1 MAKLT
6 NNRAKAAIA
15 KEQKRLDAIQKKME
29 TQRKKEEFGESWKYS
44 LKDEHKQALKEIV
57 GDFGTP
63 NLVDSVD
70 YNSFFDPINFYK
82 EEDGS
87 VRQLDY
93 KKYLEYEE
101 AYQEVIDDCDKI
113 INDEIDTSNDSAKE
127 QLSTH
132 LTKKT
137 EKKKSK
143 PKIPEYLQKLYQNWT
158 KYFNRFVP
166 LYDKYVCSCCGK
178 ALPQDKYFLAYNE
191 GNLGR
196 IEANGKMHTHI
207 CMDCC
212 KNLYEYLFYEKADKD
227 GEKAMKWL
235 CSYLNIYYDD
245 VSYLKAK
252 KTMEEKD
259 RKTHIVEEY
268 MSVIS
273 RSATLK
279 GKVFLE
285 SPDIDVNQNK
295 GDSKAD
301 KIINSNTGN
310 VPEDL
315 EEEWSKADLEA
326 KRQVI
331 KMVGYDPFY
340 FEIEKDRKILY
351 KDLLGMMEQGMELDG
366 LKVQAAIQI
375 VLSFKNIR
383 ELNEKYRKKSDED
396 APVSELKALSELKK
410 KELETIT
417 SFSRDNGFGER
428 YAISKAK
435 GENTFSGIMAKMN
448 EMKYENAILNMYD
461 VETSKS
467 INQAADASF
476 AAIFNQLSMSEA
488 EVYKTCQ
495 DQLKK
500 LLSLQRENATLTEN
514 LRLAKRELA
523 EKKLEEEKR
532 QYDKENGDDGDS
544 WGGY

>member
-127 QLSTH
+127 QLNTH

-196 IEANGKMHTHI
+196 IEVNGKMHTHI

-532 QYDKENGDDGDS
+532 QYDKENGDDGDN

>member
-1 MAKLT
+1 MAQLT

-15 KEQKRLDAIQKKME
+15 KEQKKLDAIQKKME

-44 LKDEHKQALKEIV
+44 LKNEHKDALKEIV

-63 NLVDSVD
+63 KLEDSID

-82 EEDGS
+82 DEDGN
-87 VRQLDY
+87 VKQLDY
-93 KKYLEYEE
+93 KKYLEYEG
-101 AYQEVIDDCDKI
+101 AYQEVIDEYDVI
-113 INDEIDTSNDSAKE
+113 INDEIDSSKNSSKE
-127 QLSTH
+127 QLKTH
-132 LTKKT
+132 LSEK
-137 EKKKSK
+137 EKKKK
-143 PKIPEYLQKLYQNWT
+143 TAAKVPEYLQKIYQNWM

-178 ALPQDKYFLAYNE
+178 ALPQDKYYLAYNE

-196 IEANGKMHTHI
+196 VEVNGKIHTHI
-207 CMDCC
+207 CINCC
-212 KNLYEYLFYEKADKD
+212 KNLYEYLFYEKAQKD
-227 GEKAMKWL
+227 GELAMKWL

-245 VSYLKAK
+245 VSYFKAK
-252 KTMEEKD
+252 KAMEEND
-259 RKTHIVEEY
+259 RKTHIVDEY

-279 GKVFLE
+279 GRVFLE
-285 SPDIDVNQNK
+285 SPDVGVVKNQEN
-295 GDSKAD
+295 SKAE
-301 KIINSNTGN
+301 KIINSKTGN

-315 EEEWSKADLEA
+315 EEEWSKVDLEA

-340 FEIEKDRKILY
+340 FEEEKDRKILY

-383 ELNEKYRKKSDED
+383 ELNEKYKKRVDED
-396 APVSELKALSELKK
+396 APVSELKSITDLKK
-410 KELETIT
+410 QELLTI
-417 SFSRDNGFGER
+417 SGFSKDNGFGER
-428 YAISKAK
+428 YAIAKAK
-435 GENTFSGIMAKMN
+435 GENSFTGIQAKMN
-448 EMKYENAILNMYD
+448 EMKYEDAILNKYD
-461 VETSKS
+461 IETSS
-467 INQAADASF
+467 TIQQAADASF
-476 AAIFNQLSMSEA
+476 KAIFNQLSLSEA

-500 LLSLQRENATLTEN
+500 LVELQRENLTLQEN
-514 LRLAKRELA
+514 LRLAKRQVA
-523 EKKLEEEKR
+523 EMKLEKQREEHEV
-532 QYDKENGDDGDS
+532 ENPANKG
-544 WGGY
+544 WCGY

>member
-285 SPDIDVNQNK
+285 SPDVDVNQNK

>member
-15 KEQKRLDAIQKKME
+15 KEQKRLDAIQKKIE

-70 YNSFFDPINFYK
+70 YNTFFDPINFYK

-212 KNLYEYLFYEKADKD
+212 KNLYEYLFYEKANKD

-245 VSYLKAK
+245 VSYFKAK

-285 SPDIDVNQNK
+285 SPDVDVNQNK

-532 QYDKENGDDGDS
+532 QYDKENGDDGDN

>member
-6 NNRAKAAIA
+6 NARAKANIA

-57 GDFGTP
+57 GDIGTP
-63 NLVDSVD
+63 SLKDTVD
-70 YNSFFDPINFYK
+70 YNTFFDPINFYK
-82 EEDGS
+82 DEDGT

-93 KKYLEYEE
+93 KKYTEYEE
-101 AYQEVIDDCDKI
+101 AYQEIIDDCDKI
-113 INDEIDTSNDSAKE
+113 INDEIDTSADSASD
-127 QLSTH
+127 QLSEQ
-132 LTKKT
+132 LTKKK
-137 EKKKSK
+137 EKRREK
-143 PKIPEYLQKLYQNWT
+143 PKLPEYLQKLQQSWM

-178 ALPQDKYFLAYNE
+178 ALPQEKYFLAYNE

-196 IEANGKMHTHI
+196 IEPNGRMHTHI
-207 CMDCC
+207 CIDCC

-245 VSYLKAK
+245 VSYFKAK
-252 KTMEEKD
+252 KAMEEKD

-268 MSVIS
+268 MNVIS

-285 SPDIDVNQNK
+285 SPDIDVNQNQR
-295 GDSKAD
+295 DSKAD
-301 KIINSNTGN
+301 KIINSKTGS

-340 FEIEKDRKILY
+340 FEVEKDRKILY

-383 ELNEKYRKKSDED
+383 ELNEKYRKKSDTD

-500 LLSLQRENATLTEN
+500 LLALQRENATLTEN

-532 QYDKENGDDGDS
+532 QYDKEHDEDGGS

>member
-70 YNSFFDPINFYK
+70 YNTFFDPINFYK

-245 VSYLKAK
+245 VSYFKAK

-285 SPDIDVNQNK
+285 SPDVDVNQNK

-532 QYDKENGDDGDS
+532 QYDKENGNDGDS

>member
-70 YNSFFDPINFYK
+70 YNTFFDPINFYK

-113 INDEIDTSNDSAKE
+113 INDEIDTSNDSTKE

-212 KNLYEYLFYEKADKD
+212 KNLYEYLFYEKANKD

-245 VSYLKAK
+245 VSYFKAK

-285 SPDIDVNQNK
+285 SPDVDVNQNK

-532 QYDKENGDDGDS
+532 QYDKENGDDGDN

>member
-196 IEANGKMHTHI
+196 IEPNGKMHTHI

-245 VSYLKAK
+245 VSYFKAK

-285 SPDIDVNQNK
+285 SPDVDVNQNK

-500 LLSLQRENATLTEN
+500 LLSLQRENATLAEN

-532 QYDKENGDDGDS
+532 QYDKEHGDDGDS

>member
-212 KNLYEYLFYEKADKD
+212 KNLYEYLFYEKANKD

-245 VSYLKAK
+245 VSYFKAK

-285 SPDIDVNQNK
+285 SPDVDVNQNK

-532 QYDKENGDDGDS
+532 QYDKEHGDDGDS

>member
-29 TQRKKEEFGESWKYS
+29 AQRKKEEFGESWKYS

-127 QLSTH
+127 QLSTN

-196 IEANGKMHTHI
+196 IEANGKMHAHI

-285 SPDIDVNQNK
+285 SPDVDVNQNK

-500 LLSLQRENATLTEN
+500 ILVLQRENATLTEN

-532 QYDKENGDDGDS
+532 QYDKEHGDDGDS

>member
-6 NNRAKAAIA
+6 NARAKANIA

-57 GDFGTP
+57 GDIGTP
-63 NLVDSVD
+63 SLKDTVD
-70 YNSFFDPINFYK
+70 YNTFFDPINFYK
-82 EEDGS
+82 DEDGT

-93 KKYLEYEE
+93 KKYTEYEE
-101 AYQEVIDDCDKI
+101 AYQEIIDDCDKI
-113 INDEIDTSNDSAKE
+113 INDEIDTSADSASD
-127 QLSTH
+127 QLSEQ
-132 LTKKT
+132 LTKKK
-137 EKKKSK
+137 EKRREK
-143 PKIPEYLQKLYQNWT
+143 PKLPEYLQKLYQSWM

-178 ALPQDKYFLAYNE
+178 ALPQEKYFLAYNE

-196 IEANGKMHTHI
+196 IEPNGRMHTHI
-207 CMDCC
+207 CIDCC
-212 KNLYEYLFYEKADKD
+212 KNLYEYLFYEKADED

-245 VSYLKAK
+245 VSYFKAK
-252 KTMEEKD
+252 KAMEEKD

-268 MSVIS
+268 MNVIS

-285 SPDIDVNQNK
+285 SPDVDVSQNQ

-301 KIINSNTGN
+301 KIINSKTGS

-340 FEIEKDRKILY
+340 FEVEKDRKILY

-383 ELNEKYRKKSDED
+383 ELNEKYRKKSDTD

-532 QYDKENGDDGDS
+532 QYDKENGDDGDN

>member
-132 LTKKT
+132 LTKKV

-245 VSYLKAK
+245 VSYFKAK

-285 SPDIDVNQNK
+285 SPDVDVNQNK

-340 FEIEKDRKILY
+340 FEEEKNRKLLY

-396 APVSELKALSELKK
+396 APVSELKAITDLKK
-410 KELETIT
+410 QELTTI
-417 SFSRDNGFGER
+417 SGFSKDNGFGER
-428 YAISKAK
+428 YAIAKAK
-435 GENTFSGIMAKMN
+435 GENSFTGIQAKMN
-448 EMKYENAILNMYD
+448 EMKYEKAILNKYD
-461 VETSKS
+461 IETSAT
-467 INQAADASF
+467 IQQAADASF
-476 AAIFNQLSMSEA
+476 KAIFNQLSLSEA

-500 LLSLQRENATLTEN
+500 LVELQRENLTLQEN
-514 LRLAKRELA
+514 LRLAKRQIA
-523 EKKLEEEKR
+523 EMKLEKQRDEHEA
-532 QYDKENGDDGDS
+532 ENLTNES

>member
-285 SPDIDVNQNK
+285 SPNIDVNQNK

-532 QYDKENGDDGDS
+532 QYDKENGDDGDN

>member
-113 INDEIDTSNDSAKE
+113 INDEIDTSNDSVKE

-245 VSYLKAK
+245 VSYFKAK

-259 RKTHIVEEY
+259 RKTHIIEEY

-285 SPDIDVNQNK
+285 SPDVDVNQNK

-532 QYDKENGDDGDS
+532 QYDKENGDDGDN

>member
-191 GNLGR
+191 GILGR
-196 IEANGKMHTHI
+196 IEPNGKMHTHI

-245 VSYLKAK
+245 VSYFKAK
-252 KTMEEKD
+252 KTMEDKD

-285 SPDIDVNQNK
+285 SPDVDVNQNK

-461 VETSKS
+461 IETSKS

-500 LLSLQRENATLTEN
+500 LLSLQRENATLAEN

-532 QYDKENGDDGDS
+532 QYDKENGDDGES

>member
-137 EKKKSK
+137 EKTKSK
-143 PKIPEYLQKLYQNWT
+143 PKIPEYLQNLYQNWT

-196 IEANGKMHTHI
+196 IEPNGKMHTHI

-245 VSYLKAK
+245 VGYLKAK

-285 SPDIDVNQNK
+285 SPDVDVNQNK

-500 LLSLQRENATLTEN
+500 ILVLQRENATLAEN

-532 QYDKENGDDGDS
+532 QYDKEHGDDGDS

>member
-6 NNRAKAAIA
+6 NNRVKAAIA

-137 EKKKSK
+137 EKKKSG

-196 IEANGKMHTHI
+196 IEPNGKMHTHI

-245 VSYLKAK
+245 VSYFKAK

-285 SPDIDVNQNK
+285 SPDVDVNQNK

-500 LLSLQRENATLTEN
+500 ILVLQRENATLTEN

-532 QYDKENGDDGDS
+532 QYDKEHGDDGDS

>member
-127 QLSTH
+127 QLSTN

-207 CMDCC
+207 CIDCC

-285 SPDIDVNQNK
+285 SPDVDVNQNK

-461 VETSKS
+461 IETSKS

-500 LLSLQRENATLTEN
+500 LLSLQRENATLAEN

-532 QYDKENGDDGDS
+532 QYDKEHGDDGDS

>member
-6 NNRAKAAIA
+6 NNRVKAAIA

-196 IEANGKMHTHI
+196 IEPNGKMHTHI

-285 SPDIDVNQNK
+285 SPDVDVNQNK

-500 LLSLQRENATLTEN
+500 ILVLQRENATLTEN

-532 QYDKENGDDGDS
+532 QYDKEHGDDGDS

>member
-6 NNRAKAAIA
+6 NARAKANIA
-15 KEQKRLDAIQKKME
+15 KEQKRLDAIQKKLE

-57 GDFGTP
+57 GDIGTP
-63 NLVDSVD
+63 SLKDTVD
-70 YNSFFDPINFYK
+70 YNTFFDPINFYK
-82 EEDGS
+82 DEDGT

-93 KKYLEYEE
+93 KKYTEYEE
-101 AYQEVIDDCDKI
+101 AYQEIIDDCDRV
-113 INDEIDTSNDSAKE
+113 INDEIDTSKDSASD
-127 QLSTH
+127 QLSEQ
-132 LTKKT
+132 LTKKKGKRK
-137 EKKKSK
+137 EK
-143 PKIPEYLQKLYQNWT
+143 PKLPEYLQKLYQSWM
-158 KYFNRFVP
+158 KYFNRFIP

-178 ALPQDKYFLAYNE
+178 ALPQEKYFLAYNE

-196 IEANGKMHTHI
+196 IEPNGRMHTHI
-207 CMDCC
+207 CIDCC

-245 VSYLKAK
+245 VSYFKAK
-252 KTMEEKD
+252 KAMEEKD

-268 MSVIS
+268 MNVIS

-285 SPDIDVNQNK
+285 SPDVDVSQNQ

-301 KIINSNTGN
+301 KIINSKTGN

-340 FEIEKDRKILY
+340 FEVEKDRKILY

-383 ELNEKYRKKSDED
+383 ELNEKYRKKSDTD

-500 LLSLQRENATLTEN
+500 LLALQRENATLTEN

-532 QYDKENGDDGDS
+532 QYDKEHDEDGGS

>member
-127 QLSTH
+127 QLSTN

-137 EKKKSK
+137 EKTKSK

-196 IEANGKMHTHI
+196 IEPNGKMHTHI

-245 VSYLKAK
+245 VSYFKAK

-285 SPDIDVNQNK
+285 SPDVDVNQNK

-500 LLSLQRENATLTEN
+500 ILVLQRENATLAEN

-532 QYDKENGDDGDS
+532 QYDKEHGDDGDS

>member
-196 IEANGKMHTHI
+196 IETNGKMHTHI
-207 CMDCC
+207 CIDCC

-245 VSYLKAK
+245 VSYFKAK

-285 SPDIDVNQNK
+285 SPDVDVNQNK

>member
-70 YNSFFDPINFYK
+70 YNTFFDPINFYK

-132 LTKKT
+132 LIKKT

-158 KYFNRFVP
+158 KYFNWFVP

-245 VSYLKAK
+245 VSYFKAK

-285 SPDIDVNQNK
+285 SPDVDVNQNK

-366 LKVQAAIQI
+366 LKVQAAIQF

-532 QYDKENGDDGDS
+532 QYDKEHGDDGDS

>member
-245 VSYLKAK
+245 VSYFKAK

-285 SPDIDVNQNK
+285 SPDVNVNQNQ

-532 QYDKENGDDGDS
+532 QYDKEHGDDGDS

>member
-6 NNRAKAAIA
+6 NARAKANIA
-15 KEQKRLDAIQKKME
+15 KEQKRLDAIQKKLE

-57 GDFGTP
+57 GDIGTP
-63 NLVDSVD
+63 SLKDTVD
-70 YNSFFDPINFYK
+70 YNTFFDPINFYK
-82 EEDGS
+82 DEDGT

-93 KKYLEYEE
+93 KKYTEYEE
-101 AYQEVIDDCDKI
+101 AYQEIIDDCDKV
-113 INDEIDTSNDSAKE
+113 INDEIDTSKDSASD
-127 QLSTH
+127 QLSEQ
-132 LTKKT
+132 LTKKK
-137 EKKKSK
+137 EKRREK
-143 PKIPEYLQKLYQNWT
+143 PKLPEYLQKLYQSWM

-178 ALPQDKYFLAYNE
+178 ALPQEKYFLAYNE

-196 IEANGKMHTHI
+196 IEPNGRMHTHI
-207 CMDCC
+207 CIDCC
-212 KNLYEYLFYEKADKD
+212 KNLYEYLFYEKAGKD

-245 VSYLKAK
+245 VSYFKAK
-252 KTMEEKD
+252 KAMEEKD

-268 MSVIS
+268 MNVIS

-285 SPDIDVNQNK
+285 SPDVDVSQNQ

-301 KIINSNTGN
+301 KIINSKTGS

-340 FEIEKDRKILY
+340 FEVEKDRKILY

-383 ELNEKYRKKSDED
+383 ELNEKYRKKSDTD

-500 LLSLQRENATLTEN
+500 LLALQRENATLTEN

-532 QYDKENGDDGDS
+532 QYDKEHDEDGGS

>member
-6 NNRAKAAIA
+6 NARAKANIA
-15 KEQKRLDAIQKKME
+15 KEQKRLDAIQKKLE

-57 GDFGTP
+57 GDIGTP
-63 NLVDSVD
+63 SLKDTVD
-70 YNSFFDPINFYK
+70 YNTFFDPINFYK
-82 EEDGS
+82 DEDGT

-93 KKYLEYEE
+93 KRYIEYEE

-113 INDEIDTSNDSAKE
+113 INDEIDTSKDSASD
-127 QLSTH
+127 QLSEQ
-132 LTKKT
+132 LTKKK
-137 EKKKSK
+137 EKRREK
-143 PKIPEYLQKLYQNWT
+143 PKLPEYLQKLYQSWM

-178 ALPQDKYFLAYNE
+178 ALPQEKYFLAYNE

-196 IEANGKMHTHI
+196 IEPNGRMHTHI
-207 CMDCC
+207 CIDCC
-212 KNLYEYLFYEKADKD
+212 KNLYEYLFYEKAGKD

-245 VSYLKAK
+245 VSYFKAK
-252 KTMEEKD
+252 KAMEEKD

-268 MSVIS
+268 MNVIS

-285 SPDIDVNQNK
+285 SPDVDVSQNQ

-301 KIINSNTGN
+301 KIINSKTGS

-340 FEIEKDRKILY
+340 FEEEKNRKLLY

-396 APVSELKALSELKK
+396 APVSELKAITDLKK
-410 KELETIT
+410 QELTTI
-417 SFSRDNGFGER
+417 SGFSKDNGFGER
-428 YAISKAK
+428 YAIAKAK
-435 GENTFSGIMAKMN
+435 GENSFTGIQAKMN
-448 EMKYENAILNMYD
+448 EMKYEKAILNKYD
-461 VETSKS
+461 VETSTT
-467 INQAADASF
+467 IQQAADASF
-476 AAIFNQLSMSEA
+476 KAIFNQLSLSEA

-500 LLSLQRENATLTEN
+500 LVELQRENLTLQEN
-514 LRLAKRELA
+514 LRLAKRQVA
-523 EKKLEEEKR
+523 EMKLEKQRDEHEA
-532 QYDKENGDDGDS
+532 ENPTNES

>member
-245 VSYLKAK
+245 VSYFKAK

-285 SPDIDVNQNK
+285 SPDVDVNQNK

-532 QYDKENGDDGDS
+532 QYDKENGDDGDN

>member
-245 VSYLKAK
+245 VSYFKAK

-285 SPDIDVNQNK
+285 SPDVDVNQNQ

-461 VETSKS
+461 VETSRS

-532 QYDKENGDDGDS
+532 QYDKEHDEDGGS

>member
-137 EKKKSK
+137 EKKKSR

-196 IEANGKMHTHI
+196 IEPNGKMHTHI

-285 SPDIDVNQNK
+285 SPDVDVNQNK

-461 VETSKS
+461 IETSKS

-500 LLSLQRENATLTEN
+500 ILVLQRENATLTEN

-532 QYDKENGDDGDS
+532 QYDKEHGDDGDS

>member
-70 YNSFFDPINFYK
+70 YNTFFDPINFYK
-82 EEDGS
+82 EKDGS

-113 INDEIDTSNDSAKE
+113 INDEIDTSNDSTKE

-212 KNLYEYLFYEKADKD
+212 KNLYEYLFYEKANKD

-245 VSYLKAK
+245 VSYFKAK

-285 SPDIDVNQNK
+285 SPDVDVNQNK

-532 QYDKENGDDGDS
+532 QYDKENGDDGDN

>member
-127 QLSTH
+127 QLSTR

-207 CMDCC
+207 CIDCC

-285 SPDIDVNQNK
+285 SPDVDVNQNK

-500 LLSLQRENATLTEN
+500 ILVLQRENATLTEN

-532 QYDKENGDDGDS
+532 QYDKEHGDDGDS

>member
-29 TQRKKEEFGESWKYS
+29 AQRKKEEFGESWKYS

-196 IEANGKMHTHI
+196 IEPNGKMHTHI

-245 VSYLKAK
+245 VSYFKAK

-285 SPDIDVNQNK
+285 SPDVDVNQNK

-461 VETSKS
+461 IETSKS

-500 LLSLQRENATLTEN
+500 ILVLQRENATLTEN

-532 QYDKENGDDGDS
+532 QHDKEHGDDGDS

>member
-113 INDEIDTSNDSAKE
+113 INDEIDTSNDSVKE

-245 VSYLKAK
+245 VSYFKAK

-285 SPDIDVNQNK
+285 SPDVDVNQNK

-532 QYDKENGDDGDS
+532 QYDKENGDDGDN

>member
-6 NNRAKAAIA
+6 NNRVKAAIA

-29 TQRKKEEFGESWKYS
+29 AQRKKEEFGESWKYS

-127 QLSTH
+127 QLSIH

-196 IEANGKMHTHI
+196 IEPNGKMHTHI

-245 VSYLKAK
+245 VSYFKAK

-285 SPDIDVNQNK
+285 SPDVDVNQNK

-500 LLSLQRENATLTEN
+500 ILVLQRENATLTEN

-532 QYDKENGDDGDS
+532 QYDKEHGDDGDS

>member
-158 KYFNRFVP
+158 KYFNRFIP

-245 VSYLKAK
+245 VSYFKAK
-252 KTMEEKD
+252 KIMEEKD

-285 SPDIDVNQNK
+285 SPDVDVNQNK

>member
-101 AYQEVIDDCDKI
+101 AYQEVIDDYDKI

-532 QYDKENGDDGDS
+532 QYDKENGDDGDN

>member
-6 NNRAKAAIA
+6 NNRAKATIA

-143 PKIPEYLQKLYQNWT
+143 PKIPEYLQNLYQNWT

-285 SPDIDVNQNK
+285 SPDVDVNQNK

-532 QYDKENGDDGDS
+532 QYDKENGDDGDN

>member
-6 NNRAKAAIA
+6 NDRAKANIA
-15 KEQKRLDAIQKKME
+15 KEQKRLDAIQKKLE

-57 GDFGTP
+57 GDIGTP
-63 NLVDSVD
+63 SLKDTVD
-70 YNSFFDPINFYK
+70 YNTFFDPINFYK
-82 EEDGS
+82 DEDGT

-93 KKYLEYEE
+93 KRYTEYEE
-101 AYQEVIDDCDKI
+101 AYQEIIDDCDKV
-113 INDEIDTSNDSAKE
+113 INDEIDTSKDSASD
-127 QLSTH
+127 QLSEQ
-132 LTKKT
+132 LTKKR
-137 EKKKSK
+137 EKRREK
-143 PKIPEYLQKLYQNWT
+143 PKLPEYLQKLYQSWM

-178 ALPQDKYFLAYNE
+178 ALPQEKYFLAYNE

-196 IEANGKMHTHI
+196 IEPNGRMHTHI
-207 CMDCC
+207 CIDCC
-212 KNLYEYLFYEKADKD
+212 KNLYEYLFYEKAGKD

-245 VSYLKAK
+245 VSYFKAK
-252 KTMEEKD
+252 KAMEEKD

-268 MSVIS
+268 MNVIS

-285 SPDIDVNQNK
+285 SPDVDVSQNQ

-301 KIINSNTGN
+301 KIINSKTGN

-340 FEIEKDRKILY
+340 FEVEKDRKILY

-383 ELNEKYRKKSDED
+383 ELNEKYRKKSDTD

-500 LLSLQRENATLTEN
+500 LLALQRENATLTEN

-532 QYDKENGDDGDS
+532 QYDKEHDEDGGS
-544 WGGY
+544 WSGY

>member
-245 VSYLKAK
+245 VGYLKAK

-532 QYDKENGDDGDS
+532 QYDKENGDDGDN

>member
-6 NNRAKAAIA
+6 NARAKANIA
-15 KEQKRLDAIQKKME
+15 KEQKRLDAIQKKLE

-57 GDFGTP
+57 GDIGTP
-63 NLVDSVD
+63 SLKDTVD
-70 YNSFFDPINFYK
+70 YNTFFDPINFYK
-82 EEDGS
+82 DEDGT

-93 KKYLEYEE
+93 KKYTEYEE
-101 AYQEVIDDCDKI
+101 AYQEIIDDCDKV
-113 INDEIDTSNDSAKE
+113 INDEIDTSKDSASD
-127 QLSTH
+127 QLSEQ
-132 LTKKT
+132 LTKKK
-137 EKKKSK
+137 EKRKEK
-143 PKIPEYLQKLYQNWT
+143 PKLPEYLQKLYQSWM

-178 ALPQDKYFLAYNE
+178 ALHQEKYFLAYNE

-196 IEANGKMHTHI
+196 IEPNGRMHTHI
-207 CMDCC
+207 CIDCC

-245 VSYLKAK
+245 VSYFKAK
-252 KTMEEKD
+252 KAMEEKD

-268 MSVIS
+268 MNVIS

-285 SPDIDVNQNK
+285 SPDVDVSQNQ

-301 KIINSNTGN
+301 KIINSKTGS

-340 FEIEKDRKILY
+340 FEEEKNRKLLY

-396 APVSELKALSELKK
+396 APVSELKAITDLKK
-410 KELETIT
+410 QELVTI
-417 SFSRDNGFGER
+417 SGFSKDNGFGER
-428 YAISKAK
+428 YAIAKAK
-435 GENTFSGIMAKMN
+435 GENSFTGIQAKMN
-448 EMKYENAILNMYD
+448 EMKYEKAILNKYD
-461 VETSKS
+461 IETSS
-467 INQAADASF
+467 TIQQAADASF
-476 AAIFNQLSMSEA
+476 KAIFNQLSLSEA

-495 DQLKK
+495 DQLKR
-500 LLSLQRENATLTEN
+500 LVELQRENLTLQEN
-514 LRLAKRELA
+514 LRLAKRQVA
-523 EKKLEEEKR
+523 EMKLEKQREEHEA
-532 QYDKENGDDGDS
+532 ENPTNES